1 MHKWTIYACH
11 CVDTF
16 TFKLKS
22 AFGFKMNWRPIKS
35 VRLLN
40 WRGKLLGGGKPSP
53 SLILDNRGTQN
64 FWRGKFRQL
73 SPNKSRIPHF
83 ILLRTAVFLHT
94 LTIYG
99 FQFFYEHNMI
109 FVSVGRESR
118 SSMACDVN
126 WLKIGTAKA
135 AHEVLSQN
143 DDKATVW
150 GE

>member
-11 CVDTF
+11 CVDSF
-16 TFKLKS
+16 TFKRKS
-22 AFGFKMNWRPIKS
+22 AFGFKMNWIPIKS

-40 WRGKLLGGGKPSP
+40 WRAKLFGGGKPSP

-64 FWRGKFRQL
+64 FWRENSVSYRLIKAGYHI
-73 SPNKSRIPHF
+73 SPYFVTRSSPIHWQFMDFSFFMNI
-83 ILLRTAVFLHT
+83 
-94 LTIYG
+94 IYLCL
-99 FQFFYEHNMI
+99 
-109 FVSVGRESR
+109 VGRESR
-118 SSMACDVN
+118 SSMACDVT

-143 DDKATVW
+143 DDKATNW